1 MRYLTALK
9 DLGRSDVGFSTHA
22 CSKPYQ
28 SFLSHEPEFDCLKSQ
43 AIEEKLTFIRWLNC
57 CGPSHFF
64 LSANE
69 RTIKLWRVAEVPLRE
84 MDNLNFPTESGSRKK
99 VAIRSNSDIKVP
111 RWKSLPTEN
120 KVVRV
125 YNKKVYARGHG
136 FSLTGLAL
144 FLDQQ
149 TFLSSDPLRIN
160 LWHYDVD
167 YEAFTIVDL
176 MPDRIEDITHLITGL
191 ATSPSS
197 PSLFAYSTNRGSLR
211 ICDTRST
218 ALCDKPAL
226 AIDNLPASEQNVI
239 VILLSSIAD
248 LKFLNNS
255 DRFIVSRDFM
265 SVKVWDLANTT
276 APVEVYPVQSHLR
289 PYLNSIYETE
299 LLFDDFKLSL
309 SSDDR
314 FIVTGSYQSD
324 IRIVDRSLGAPGIY
338 NIKMEPDDSHLYS
351 GFYGH
356 SPDVTTPDS
365 ATAPWPRPLR
375 MEMSNGLSEFGTIG
389 SVEIARELPI
399 TSVFTPA
406 SVKKWISVSWCPTSL
421 VVAACH
427 ADAIHIIEGIAE
439 DTAGGHGD
447 NVVSPLPYSSL
458 PTSAVRLS
466 VRIFFYT
473 RKIPPFSLP
482 LVPVRMPLTHQPTFL
497 NENEIRIVPKTH
509 RRKVRSYACTE
520 MKGWHFVWFL
530 ATMIYLCLYLFSRCS
545 LYLVFSLR
553 LFSSDTTTLHF
564 SEHLFY

>member
-1 MRYLTALK
+1 MDLPLTGSGLGPAGG
-9 DLGRSDVGFSTHA
+9 DLGSRNTRIKFYCNEILNRTQGSGAISVLEFNKEGTHLAYGNSDGILSILELGQSKSDIGFSTHA

-43 AIEEKLTFIRWLNC
+43 AIEEKLTFIRWVNC
-57 CGPSHFF
+57 CGPSHFL

-144 FLDQQ
+144 SLDQQ

-176 MPDRIEDITHLITGL
+176 MPDRIEDITHLITSL
-191 ATSPSS
+191 ASSPSS
-197 PSLFAYSTNRGSLR
+197 PSLFAYSTNRGSIR
-211 ICDTRST
+211 VCDTRNT

-276 APVEVYPVQSHLR
+276 APAEVYPVQSHLR
-289 PYLNSIYETE
+289 PYLSSIYETE

-314 FIVTGSYQSD
+314 FVITGSYQSD
-324 IRIVDRSLGAPGIY
+324 IRIVDRLLGASGIY
-338 NIKMEPDDSHLYS
+338 NVKMEPDDSHLYS

-356 SPDVTTPDS
+356 SPDGTAPDS
-365 ATAPWPRPLR
+365 ATAPWPRPLSADI
-375 MEMSNGLSEFGTIG
+375 SNEPTESEAI
-389 SVEIARELPI
+389 SIAGRSRDLPI
-399 TSVFTPA
+399 TSVFSPA
-406 SVKKWISVSWCPTSL
+406 SVKKWISVSWCPGSL

-427 ADAIHIIEGIAE
+427 ADAIHIIEGMNE
-439 DTAGGHGD
+439 DAANVHGD
-447 NVVSPLPYSSL
+447 GSGGGGGSGDGVV
-458 PTSAVRLS
+458 
-466 VRIFFYT
+466 
-473 RKIPPFSLP
+473 
-482 LVPVRMPLTHQPTFL
+482 
-497 NENEIRIVPKTH
+497 
-509 RRKVRSYACTE
+509 
-520 MKGWHFVWFL
+520 
-530 ATMIYLCLYLFSRCS
+530 
-545 LYLVFSLR
+545 
-553 LFSSDTTTLHF
+553 
-564 SEHLFY
+564 